1 MAISQDLSITIVR
14 SAEVVFDRLV
24 DVGSW
29 PQWLIASGILRVVG
43 PGESAEPPQPLA
55 AGDAFVIE
63 QRLAG
68 VRDARI
74 EATVV
79 ALERPE
85 RFAVRGRDAD
95 GITIDIEARIEPT
108 DADADPAVGNRC
120 RLDWRLRIGLPLRYR
135 MFESMAAPQVR
146 RAAALDLEAFRI
158 RLEAPSPD

>member
-1 MAISQDLSITIVR
+1 MAISQDLSISIAR
-14 SAEVVFDRLV
+14 PPEVVFDRLV
-24 DVGSW
+24 EVGSW

-43 PGESAEPPQPLA
+43 RGEATDPPEPLA
-55 AGDAFVIE
+55 TGDAFVIE

-79 ALERPE
+79 ALERPA
-85 RFAVRGRDAD
+85 RFSVRGRDDD
-95 GITIDIEARIEPT
+95 GITIDIDARIEPT
-108 DADADPAVGNRC
+108 DADVDADAGPGC
-120 RLDWRLRIGLPLRYR
+120 RLDWRLRIGLPLRFR

-158 RLEAPSPD
+158 RLETSPSD